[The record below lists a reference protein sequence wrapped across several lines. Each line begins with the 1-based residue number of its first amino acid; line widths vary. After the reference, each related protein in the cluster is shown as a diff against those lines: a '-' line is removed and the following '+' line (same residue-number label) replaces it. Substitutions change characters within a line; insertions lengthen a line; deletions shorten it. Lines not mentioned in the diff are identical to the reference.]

1 MPIERVILAKPRG
14 FCAGVERAIEVVEQ
28 ALQRAAG
35 PVYVRKEIV
44 HNPHVVTALR
54 RKGAVFVEELEGVP
68 EGAVT
73 IFSAHGVS
81 PAVHASAKTR
91 RLNVIDATC
100 PLVTKVHSEAVRFA
114 REGYTL
120 LLIGHAGHEEVEG
133 TMGEAPASIR
143 LVQTVEEARAVQVD
157 TPEKVAVITQTTLS
171 VEDTRAM
178 IEVLKARFPRLV
190 APAKDDIC
198 YATQNRQNAVK
209 AIAAEA
215 EVLLVIG
222 AKNSSNSIRLTEVA
236 EDAGRRAYLINDARE
251 IDPAWFEGVRCV
263 GVTSGASA
271 PEHLVQEVVEALKRL
286 GASQVDEWELVR
298 EDVSFGL
305 PAELTRPAPTAPEKS
320 AGTTGRHARP
330 HGRTAVRPPSAARP
344 PNPGSG
350 EPARSTQSLPR
361 G

>member
-1 MPIERVILAKPRG
+1 MTIQRVILAKPRG

-28 ALQRAAG
+28 ALQRAPG

-44 HNPHVVTALR
+44 HNPHVVNALR
-54 RKGAVFVEELEGVP
+54 QKGAVFVDELDAVP
-68 EGAVT
+68 EGATT

-81 PAVHASAKTR
+81 PAVHTAAKTR
-91 RLNVIDATC
+91 HLNVIDATC

-120 LLIGHAGHEEVEG
+120 LLIGHTGHEEVEG

-143 LVQTVEEARAVQVD
+143 LVQTVEEARKVQVD
-157 TPEKVAVITQTTLS
+157 TPDKVAVITQTTLS
-171 VEDTRAM
+171 VDDTRAI
-178 IEVLKARFPRLV
+178 IEVLKARFPKLV
-190 APAKDDIC
+190 APTKDDIC

-209 AIAAEA
+209 SIAAEA

-236 EDAGRRAYLINDARE
+236 EDAGRRAYLINDAAE
-251 IDPAWFEGVRCV
+251 INPVWFEGVSCV

-271 PEHLVQEVVEALKRL
+271 PEHLVQEVIEALKRL
-286 GASQVDEWELVR
+286 GASKVEERELVR

-305 PAELTRPAPTAPEKS
+305 PAELLRLSVPAPSCP
-320 AGTTGRHARP
+320 
-330 HGRTAVRPPSAARP
+330 
-344 PNPGSG
+344 
-350 EPARSTQSLPR
+350 
-361 G
+361 